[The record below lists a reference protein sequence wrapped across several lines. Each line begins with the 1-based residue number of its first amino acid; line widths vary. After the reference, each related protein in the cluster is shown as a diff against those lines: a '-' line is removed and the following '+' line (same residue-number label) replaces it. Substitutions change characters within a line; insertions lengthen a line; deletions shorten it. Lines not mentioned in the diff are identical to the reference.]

1 VAAIVSGASTWPA
14 AAQVPDAEPAA
25 FVLIDRE
32 LHVTPARD
40 PVIQPRAIHF
50 RDESGYAQ
58 RWDIES
64 CLAVIAEGTAPSIPP
79 AGAVV
84 LADGQRLPGVLGDV
98 APREDGAIVWLHA
111 WLDRMTVPLERV
123 ATAVF
128 QPDAAAPAP
137 GVLDVILLSN
147 GDRLEGLLAGIGANV
162 SLDVERDGRRETTLI
177 PFERVAAV
185 TLVAPPRP
193 PTGTR
198 VWFRDGTVLAVE
210 RILAGDDGYVRLVAP
225 LAPRVQEIQLRIAD
239 VLGITFDPDAIV
251 PLAALPPARVEDNPL
266 RFEVPA
272 PCAMDAGAPLGLS
285 RIELRGPL
293 VVRYALPPGARRF
306 AARGAIPRD
315 AQAWADFE
323 LIVSCDAQTLV
334 RTKLGAGAHEI
345 DVNIPVRGAELT
357 IEITEGGNGPIQDRL
372 VLERAMFLVE

>member
-1 VAAIVSGASTWPA
+1 VAAIVGVACTWPA
-14 AAQVPDAEPAA
+14 AAQVPDAESAA

-32 LHVTPARD
+32 LHMTLARD

-58 RWDIES
+58 RWEIES
-64 CLAVIAEGTAPSIPP
+64 CLAVIAEDTGPPIPP

-111 WLDRMTVPLERV
+111 WLDRVTVPLDRV

-128 QPDAAAPAP
+128 QPGAAAPAP
-137 GVLDVILLSN
+137 GVLDVILLGN
-147 GDRLEGLLAGIGANV
+147 GDRLEGLLAGVGANV

-177 PFERVAAV
+177 PFERVAAL
-185 TLVAPPRP
+185 TLVAPPRA

-198 VWFRDGTVLAVE
+198 VWFRDGTVLAVD
-210 RILAGDDGYVRLVAP
+210 RILAGDDGYVRLAAP
-225 LAPRVQEIQLRIAD
+225 LAPRVQEIQLRVTD
-239 VLGITFDPDAIV
+239 VLGIMLDPDAIV
-251 PLAALPPARVEDNPL
+251 PLAALPPARIEDDPL

-272 PCAMDAGAPLGLS
+272 PRAMDEGAPLGLA
-285 RIELRGPL
+285 RIEMRGPL

-306 AARGAIPRD
+306 AAHGEIPRD

-323 LIVSCDAQTLV
+323 IVISCDAQPLV
-334 RTKLGAGAHEI
+334 RAKLGGATPEI
-345 DVNIPVRGAELT
+345 DVNVPVRGAELT
-357 IEITEGGNGPIQDRL
+357 IEMIEGRNGPIQDRL